1 MPGMGLAFALLLP
14 AAGSPRLEFALGI
27 LAEARGDAPAAAIYF
42 ESARSAD
49 PLALLLVE
57 RGVRARLAD
66 GDRFGAVKLYRDLA
80 AARPAD
86 LGVQITYA
94 DFLEQ
99 QARGDA
105 LARQLA
111 KKVLEAALSL
121 NPGHPQV
128 IRRLFQQA
136 LAAADGR
143 RQSELLGQLST
154 DDPEA
159 VLLYASL
166 SENRA
171 ASEDAAAREM
181 VDQHFRRGF
190 DLHPGNAELARA
202 ASDHF
207 RDTQRPELA
216 ISILER
222 HVETAPSSLEL
233 RTRLGVLYFT
243 ARRDGEGEAALK
255 EVLAIH
261 PRHELAHQSLAKF
274 YRLRGMQ
281 EPARTHA
288 DELLK
293 IRGGAP
299 ADFLQL
305 AEEWLAADEAAKAR
319 ILLEK
324 AVFNHPEN
332 PHLADKLAIASRR
345 DPAAR
350 GQAARLFR
358 EAEALRPAK
367 QEPGPAFLV
376 EFAEALL
383 DAGDAQAAEERLRA
397 AIRAFPPEAKKE
409 TAAALRSLA
418 RLWESGNRNGTAASA
433 LRQRADAL
441 DR

>member
-1 MPGMGLAFALLLP
+1 MPALGLAFALLLP

-27 LAEARGDAPAAAIYF
+27 LAEARGDAPAAAIHF

-49 PLALLLVE
+49 PLALPLVE

-66 GDRFGAVKLYRDLA
+66 GDRSGAVKLYRDLA

-190 DLHPGNAELARA
+190 DLHPGASCGDGTLVAGAAHPGGRA
-202 ASDHF
+202 LFH
-207 RDTQRPELA
+207 
-216 ISILER
+216 
-222 HVETAPSSLEL
+222 
-233 RTRLGVLYFT
+233 G
-243 ARRDGEGEAALK
+243 
-255 EVLAIH
+255 
-261 PRHELAHQSLAKF
+261 
-274 YRLRGMQ
+274 
-281 EPARTHA
+281 PAR
-288 DELLK
+288 
-293 IRGGAP
+293 
-299 ADFLQL
+299 
-305 AEEWLAADEAAKAR
+305 W
-319 ILLEK
+319 
-324 AVFNHPEN
+324 
-332 PHLADKLAIASRR
+332 
-345 DPAAR
+345 
-350 GQAARLFR
+350 
-358 EAEALRPAK
+358 
-367 QEPGPAFLV
+367 
-376 EFAEALL
+376 
-383 DAGDAQAAEERLRA
+383 
-397 AIRAFPPEAKKE
+397 
-409 TAAALRSLA
+409 
-418 RLWESGNRNGTAASA
+418 
-433 LRQRADAL
+433 
-441 DR
+441 